1 MNKIVKFLISLAAI
15 VVIGCGVYVFYLFT
29 NSGVENYTF
38 KDFKPPLSTQ
48 IFDKN
53 GNLVANI
60 FDKEHRFYVEYKD
73 IPPRLIEALIAIE
86 DTAFF
91 EHNGVNTDAILRA
104 GLKMLRA
111 GKAVE
116 GGSTLTQQLVKN
128 TELTPERTITRK
140 IKEALLAFQL
150 ESKLSK
156 EQILERYLNHIF
168 FGHGYYGVKTAAAGY
183 FRKDLNELN
192 LKEIAILVGL
202 PKAPSNYDPTRNLNL
217 SLSRANNVLQR
228 MHSIGWISDSEYR
241 QAVQFVPKIYDDTL
255 TQNAAP
261 YVVDEVIK
269 RLEPILPDLKSAGYK
284 IDLTLDL
291 SVQKM
296 AENALIFGYNE
307 IVKRDKDANL
317 STLNGAMV
325 VVDNFSGDVL
335 ALVGGVDYNK
345 SNFNRAT
352 QSLRQPGSS
361 FKPFLY
367 QIAIDLGYSPMSE
380 VADIS
385 RTFEE
390 ERKANKEYKDDEKE
404 LWTPKNLGGSMK
416 GIVTLKD
423 ALTHSRNLA
432 TINLAIDIGLDN
444 VYKNLMRFGFSKN
457 IPNDLSIVLGSF
469 GISPL
474 EFAKF
479 YTMFGDYGV
488 IHEPILI
495 KSVRDSNDNVVLFYE
510 GNATQVAEPE
520 QVFLTLSMMLN
531 VVGRGT
537 GANARVGGIEIAGK
551 TGTSNDSIDAWF
563 VGITPEIEGI
573 VWFGN
578 DNNKPMKRTEGGAR
592 TSAPVFREFL
602 QAYIKEFPRTKRYF
616 SVPEKVSKGFY
627 NGQSEFYT
635 PTSPFPQRSIHA
647 PLEDEMMF

>member
-1 MNKIVKFLISLAAI
+1 MNNIVKFLISLAAI
-15 VVIGCGVYVFYLFT
+15 VVVGCGVYVFYLFS

-140 IKEALLAFQL
+140 IKEALLAYQL
-150 ESKLSK
+150 ELKLSK
-156 EQILERYLNHIF
+156 EEILERYLNHIF

-183 FRKDLNELN
+183 FRKDLDELN
-192 LKEIAILVGL
+192 LKEIALLVGL
-202 PKAPSNYDPTRNLNL
+202 PKAPSSYDPTRNLNL
-217 SLSRANNVLQR
+217 SLSRANNVIQR
-228 MHSIGWISDSEYR
+228 MFSIGWISEAEYK
-241 QAVQFVPKIYDDTL
+241 QAIKFVPVIYDDTL

-269 RLEPILPDLKSAGYK
+269 RLEPVLPDLKSAGYK
-284 IDLTLDL
+284 IDLALDL

-296 AENALIFGYNE
+296 AENALLFGYDE

-325 VVDNFSGDVL
+325 VVDNASGEVL

-367 QIAIDLGYSPMSE
+367 QIAIDMGYSPMSE

-385 RTFEE
+385 RIFEE
-390 ERKANKEYKDDEKE
+390 PKEGGKKDEKE
-404 LWTPKNLGGSMK
+404 IWKPKNYGGSMK

-432 TINLAIDIGLDN
+432 TINLAVDIGLNN
-444 VYKNLMRFGFSKN
+444 VYKKLMEFGFSPN

-479 YTMFGDYGV
+479 YTMFGDYGL

-495 KSVRDSNDNVVLFYE
+495 KTVRDKEDAIVLSYE

-520 QVFLTLSMMLN
+520 QIFLTLSMMQN
-531 VVGRGT
+531 VVQMGT
-537 GANARVGGIEIAGK
+537 GSNARVGGIEIAGK
-551 TGTSNDSIDAWF
+551 TGTSNESKDAWF
-563 VGITPEIEGI
+563 VGITPEIEAI
-573 VWFGN
+573 IWFGN
-578 DNNKPMKRTEGGAR
+578 DDNKPMGQREGGAR
-592 TSAPVFREFL
+592 TSAPVFREFIV
-602 QAYIKEFPRTKRYF
+602 QYVRKFPNTRRYF
-616 SVPEKVSKGFY
+616 KIPSGVSKGNY
-627 NGQSEFYT
+627 NGSSEFYT

-647 PLEDEMMF
+647 LPKDDELMF

>member
-140 IKEALLAFQL
+140 IKEALLAYQL
-150 ESKLSK
+150 ELKLSK
-156 EQILERYLNHIF
+156 EEILERYLNHIF
-168 FGHGYYGVKTAAAGY
+168 FGHGYYGVKTAARGY
-183 FRKDLNELN
+183 FHKDLDELN

-202 PKAPSNYDPTRNLNL
+202 PKAPSSYDPTRNLNL
-217 SLSRANNVLQR
+217 SLSRANNVIQR
-228 MHSIGWISDSEYR
+228 MFSIGWISEAEYK
-241 QAVQFVPKIYDDTL
+241 QAMKFVPVIYDETL

-296 AENALIFGYNE
+296 AENALIFGYDE

-325 VVDNFSGDVL
+325 VVDNASGEVL

-367 QIAIDLGYSPMSE
+367 QIAIDMGYSPMSE

-385 RTFEE
+385 RIFEE
-390 ERKANKEYKDDEKE
+390 PKEGGKKDEKE
-404 LWTPKNLGGSMK
+404 VWKPKNYGGSMK

-432 TINLAIDIGLDN
+432 TINLAVDIGLN
-444 VYKNLMRFGFSKN
+444 TVYNKLMNFGFSKS

-474 EFAKF
+474 DFAKF

-488 IHEPILI
+488 MHESVLI
-495 KSVRDSNDNVVLFYE
+495 KTVRDKEDAVVLSYE

-520 QVFLTLSMMLN
+520 QIFLTLSMMQN
-531 VVGRGT
+531 VVASGT

-551 TGTSNDSIDAWF
+551 TGTSNESKDAWF
-563 VGITPEIEGI
+563 VGITPEIEAI
-573 VWFGN
+573 IWFGN
-578 DNNKPMKRTEGGAR
+578 DDNKPMGQREGGAR
-592 TSAPVFREFL
+592 TSAPVFREF
-602 QAYIKEFPRTKRYF
+602 IKQYVRAFPSTRRYF
-616 SVPEKVSKGFY
+616 KVPKGVSKGIY
-627 NGQSEFYT
+627 NGSNEFYT

-647 PLEDEMMF
+647 LPKDDELLF